1 MSGPQARAETR
12 WAYLC
17 ALAYKYSRR
26 EPRRCG
32 RTANHGAYCY
42 RHAKAL
48 TGFHAPD
55 RNRHPEPGGC
65 VEIVEA
71 TPCN

>member
-17 ALAYKYSRR
+17 ALAAKYRRR
-26 EPRRCG
+26 EPERCG

-48 TGFHAPD
+48 TGFYAPD
-55 RNRHPEPGGC
+55 RNPDGPEPGGC
-65 VEIVEA
+65 VEIVRTA
-71 TPCN
+71 Q